1 MPDQQP
7 LIDAII
13 LPEQSAGTTT
23 VDALEEWF
31 DEAAK
36 PLWKEGYDFL
46 KSRGVRHRYA
56 ALAVWIS
63 LPSDDRGDIQTRD
76 DFAKLMGVSR
86 STTYD
91 WEKKQPVRKWAEM
104 LQVMRL
110 RGSRLAEVDEATYS
124 AAISRESNA
133 SDRKLYYQRAGV
145 WEDRVG
151 VRPVDPDDGPAAY
164 EDISDDELAAI
175 EEALAGAAAGR
186 GEEE

>member
-1 MPDQQP
+1 MASQAP
-7 LIDAII
+7 LFDGVI
-13 LPEQSAGTTT
+13 LPDQSAGTTT

-31 DEAAK
+31 DQAAE
-36 PLWKEGYDFL
+36 PSWKEGYDFL

-56 ALAVWIS
+56 ALAVWLS
-63 LPSDDRGDIQTRD
+63 LSSDDRGDIQTRD
-76 DFAKLMGVSR
+76 DFARLMGVSR

-91 WEKKQPVRKWAEM
+91 WEKKQPVREWAEK

-110 RGSRLAEVDEATYS
+110 RGARLAEVDERTFLAATS
-124 AAISRESNA
+124 VEGSA

-151 VRPVDPDDGPAAY
+151 VRPVDPGDGPAGY

-175 EEALAGAAAGR
+175 EEALAEAAAGR